1 MFTTE
6 SFFPLQVTEEVFQIL
21 RHHPY
26 QFQCRG
32 IVKVKGKGD
41 MTTYFLNDRKPPGT
55 IRIEELPGLRGQ
67 AAYGMYLCM

>member
-1 MFTTE
+1 M
-6 SFFPLQVTEEVFQIL
+6 QVTEEVFQIL

-67 AAYGMYLCM
+67 AGYGMCLSM